1 MKKLLYLCSILLLSM
16 NTMAQQNHLISSK
29 ESSYCQW
36 HKKLLDVEYHQDC
49 IPFTPGWRYD
59 SIHSDEFDSIN
70 INGSKWS
77 IPNEA
82 WHSPNTAVGFVNF
95 RENIRTEDGKLFLS
109 VTANNDSIQCYC
121 SWDTIHPYIIPKL
134 LTARLFSSYKQ
145 YGYFETECYLP
156 KNHNIWP
163 CFWLYRRNTSV
174 KNYDEVDVFERT
186 STDNTNHPNI
196 IRQNCYSQVDYPD
209 ESKITQVL
217 TFPDSITGKSS
228 VFGVEILPEE
238 VVFYI
243 NGHVSSH
250 LRYNESITLPNIKNT
265 FTCTDIV
272 EMIPMHVLLTLTCDP
287 TQTTIPLPN
296 ESTWFEYARCY
307 KLERGCVETY
317 HPTIFTPTN
326 ESTKVYPH
334 IILGGTGCSAN
345 VNTATA
351 IWAEQDI
358 ILDKGFE
365 LSAGT
370 RFSARVISV
379 PDPEHSPLYN

>member
-1 MKKLLYLCSILLLSM
+1 
-16 NTMAQQNHLISSK
+16 
-29 ESSYCQW
+29 
-36 HKKLLDVEYHQDC
+36 
-49 IPFTPGWRYD
+49 
-59 SIHSDEFDSIN
+59 
-70 INGSKWS
+70 
-77 IPNEA
+77 
-82 WHSPNTAVGFVNF
+82 
-95 RENIRTEDGKLFLS
+95 
-109 VTANNDSIQCYC
+109 
-121 SWDTIHPYIIPKL
+121 
-134 LTARLFSSYKQ
+134 
-145 YGYFETECYLP
+145 
-156 KNHNIWP
+156 
-163 CFWLYRRNTSV
+163 
-174 KNYDEVDVFERT
+174 
-186 STDNTNHPNI
+186 
-196 IRQNCYSQVDYPD
+196 
-209 ESKITQVL
+209 
-217 TFPDSITGKSS
+217 
-228 VFGVEILPEE
+228 
-238 VVFYI
+238 
-243 NGHVSSH
+243 
-250 LRYNESITLPNIKNT
+250 
-265 FTCTDIV
+265 
-272 EMIPMHVLLTLTCDP
+272 MHVLLTLTCDP